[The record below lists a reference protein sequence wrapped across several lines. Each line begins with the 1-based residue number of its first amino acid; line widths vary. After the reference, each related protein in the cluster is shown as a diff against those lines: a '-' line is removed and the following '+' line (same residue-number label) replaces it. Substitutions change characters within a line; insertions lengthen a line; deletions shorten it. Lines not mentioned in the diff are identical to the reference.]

1 MPEKARR
8 SKGTGKATRKILSGK
23 AAKNR
28 QAAAVRVPPP
38 RKDKEEGESAVQARI
53 AALDEPSHSI
63 MARFHPIIMKHGKE
77 LQPTV
82 KWGFAVYMRD
92 GKMVLVAAPRK
103 NYVSFGYTQVSG
115 IKAEPIEFSSV
126 DQVDE
131 ARVATL
137 LQRLV
142 G

>member
-1 MPEKARR
+1 
-8 SKGTGKATRKILSGK
+8 
-23 AAKNR
+23 
-28 QAAAVRVPPP
+28 
-38 RKDKEEGESAVQARI
+38 
-53 AALDEPSHSI
+53 
-63 MARFHPIIMKHGKE
+63 
-77 LQPTV
+77 
-82 KWGFAVYMRD
+82 
-92 GKMVLVAAPRK
+92 
-103 NYVSFGYTQVSG
+103 VSFGYTQVSG